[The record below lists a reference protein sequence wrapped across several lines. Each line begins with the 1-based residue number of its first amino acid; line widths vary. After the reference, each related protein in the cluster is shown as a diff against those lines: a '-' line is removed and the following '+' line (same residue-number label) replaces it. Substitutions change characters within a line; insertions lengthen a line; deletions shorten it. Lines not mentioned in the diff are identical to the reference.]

1 MVSIEVHGGPTPHD
15 VLRDAVDWGRVVVAT
30 LARGIVATLLGLALW
45 AAAPAVIGWQP
56 TTVMTGSMEPRLTP
70 GDVVVSR
77 PVSAGDVRMGK
88 VLLVDDPD
96 QPGHLRMHRYVE
108 DGPRGTIVTKGDAN
122 PRQDSTPVE
131 PSAVHGVAFLRVPF
145 VGAPIVW
152 LRAGEWGK
160 VGMLALGLVAVL
172 ALCTIDGSLR
182 RLVGPAGRSS
192 DDDAARDAG
201 GGPDG
206 VGGGGG
212 AGVRVRG
219 GGGGGIGGG
228 IGDSVGVGAGD
239 SQEARV
245 DPAPRVATAPTTA
258 PTAVVSRRT
267 LRRADRRAR
276 RFRRLGG
283 AAAVLVLA
291 GGAGFLLPAEAVA
304 GPWSRTTVT
313 STSFG
318 AATATSV
325 ATLTCT
331 QLNSNTVT
339 IAWTYTGVTP
349 NSFDLVY
356 QTTQVATV
364 PGTERSLP
372 YSGGGL
378 LDLGTT
384 YTVNLRTNLG
394 GTWTALSTPT
404 VKVKVT
410 SLLGISSATCV
421 P

>member
-30 LARGIVATLLGLALW
+30 LARGVVATLLGLALW

-172 ALCTIDGSLR
+172 VLCTIDGSLR

-192 DDDAARDAG
+192 EDDASRDAG

-206 VGGGGG
+206 VG
-212 AGVRVRG
+212 
-219 GGGGGIGGG
+219 
-228 IGDSVGVGAGD
+228 DSGVGAGD
-239 SQEARV
+239 GQEARV

-313 STSFG
+313 STSFDALTVPQATALACTPNG
-318 AATATSV
+318 DGSVNIGFTYGGPAATSFSVMNGTTALATQSTSPV
-325 ATLTCT
+325 RVVGSGL
-331 QLNSNTVT
+331 LNLGQVYTVT
-339 IAWTYTGVTP
+339 VRVNYLGNWTSTSTATARI
-349 NSFDLVY
+349 
-356 QTTQVATV
+356 QTALI
-364 PGTERSLP
+364 G
-372 YSGGGL
+372 
-378 LDLGTT
+378 
-384 YTVNLRTNLG
+384 TNLSC
-394 GTWTALSTPT
+394 A
-404 VKVKVT
+404 
-410 SLLGISSATCV
+410 
-421 P
+421 

>member
-15 VLRDAVDWGRVVVAT
+15 VLRDAVDWGRIVVAT
-30 LARGIVATLLGLALW
+30 IARGVVATLLGLALW

-172 ALCTIDGSLR
+172 ALCTVDGSLR

-192 DDDAARDAG
+192 DDDAARDGG

-206 VGGGGG
+206 G
-212 AGVRVRG
+212 AGGVRVRD
-219 GGGGGIGGG
+219 GGGIG
-228 IGDSVGVGAGD
+228 VGVGVGDSAGAGD
-239 SQEARV
+239 GQEAGV
-245 DPAPRVATAPTTA
+245 DSVPRVATAPTV
-258 PTAVVSRRT
+258 VVSRRT
-267 LRRADRRAR
+267 RRRADRRAR

-364 PGTERSLP
+364 AGTERSLP

-410 SLLGISSATCV
+410 SLLGISSATCA

>member
-1 MVSIEVHGGPTPHD
+1 
-15 VLRDAVDWGRVVVAT
+15 
-30 LARGIVATLLGLALW
+30 
-45 AAAPAVIGWQP
+45 
-56 TTVMTGSMEPRLTP
+56 
-70 GDVVVSR
+70 
-77 PVSAGDVRMGK
+77 MGK

-182 RLVGPAGRSS
+182 RLVGPVGRSS
-192 DDDAARDAG
+192 DDDASRDEG
-201 GGPDG
+201 GGPDRG
-206 VGGGGG
+206 GDGDGGG
-212 AGVRVRG
+212 V
-219 GGGGGIGGG
+219 
-228 IGDSVGVGAGD
+228 GDSVGVGDRVGGAVGGGD
-239 SQEARV
+239 GQEARV

-318 AATATSV
+318 ALTVPQATALACTPNGDGSVNIGFTYGGPAATSFSV
-325 ATLTCT
+325 MNGTTALATGSASPVRVTGSGL
-331 QLNSNTVT
+331 LNLGQVYTVT
-339 IAWTYTGVTP
+339 VRVNYLGNWTSTSTATARIQTA
-349 NSFDLVY
+349 LV
-356 QTTQVATV
+356 
-364 PGTERSLP
+364 G
-372 YSGGGL
+372 
-378 LDLGTT
+378 
-384 YTVNLRTNLG
+384 TNLSC
-394 GTWTALSTPT
+394 A
-404 VKVKVT
+404 
-410 SLLGISSATCV
+410 
-421 P
+421 

>member
-15 VLRDAVDWGRVVVAT
+15 ALRDAVDWGRVVVAT
-30 LARGIVATLLGLALW
+30 LARGVVATLLGLALW

-192 DDDAARDAG
+192 DDDASRDGG

-206 VGGGGG
+206 VG
-212 AGVRVRG
+212 
-219 GGGGGIGGG
+219 
-228 IGDSVGVGAGD
+228 DSGVGAGD
-239 SQEARV
+239 GQEARV

-258 PTAVVSRRT
+258 VVSRRT
-267 LRRADRRAR
+267 RRRADRRAR

-291 GGAGFLLPAEAVA
+291 GGAGFFLPAEAVA

-364 PGTERSLP
+364 AGTERSLP

-394 GTWTALSTPT
+394 GTWTALSIPT